1 MFCMKPHKTTN
12 WFAQFG
18 QIFCTFFKIP
28 LRPLVLAT
36 HQIHWFLYSS
46 SSCLLCCCVHL
57 EKEST
62 TNQIERWNRREM
74 PDVQLLFL
82 GLRNLRQTGRQ
93 RMYLQ
98 WRRWT
103 RWFWAINRILLW
115 TRWWMHVSLA
125 PDQFCS
131 TLGNIGFFGAR
142 LKFTIWVPARIGVK
156 TWFIC
161 STNLR
166 PILLCRISRLVS
178 SLMTKNVDI
187 YPV

>member
-115 TRWWMHVSLA
+115 TRWWMHVS
-125 PDQFCS
+125 
-131 TLGNIGFFGAR
+131 GFAWTKLVQPF
-142 LKFTIWVPARIGVK
+142 VK
-156 TWFIC
+156 RCTQ
-161 STNLR
+161 
-166 PILLCRISRLVS
+166 
-178 SLMTKNVDI
+178 SLPNP
-187 YPV
+187 Y